1 MQTRIA
7 LRAAAL
13 LLFSAISAL
22 LQAQYL
28 SLQPVNPDELK
39 MTSDPKAPGADAVY
53 LDLREEADDNLG
65 YESHYVRIKVLTE
78 KGKEMATINLSYAK
92 GIHTNGELG
101 SESYKITDIKGRT
114 IHPDGTVIPLDV
126 KPEDLLA
133 AQTGTLKLDRKVFTL
148 PSVEVGSVLEYMW
161 TLRYPPNSVRS
172 PTWDVQLPYFVH
184 QTHFRY
190 VPFKAFQPNA
200 LTAMYILDQD
210 GDRLDHLIAWAVLPA
225 GVALRKIPATGIFT
239 LDMTDV
245 PAAPEE
251 DWMPPVESYLYKVR
265 FYYIDDNDPSKWW
278 LVACKRWDKRVNR
291 FADPSKPIQQAV
303 AQLVAPSDP
312 DIVKAQKLY
321 AAVQALENTDYTR
334 AKSESERKEL
344 HLGMQKRAEDT
355 LAQKSGSSND
365 IAMLYLAMLRAAGLP
380 AYPAEVADRSER
392 LFDTGYLSLDQLT
405 DTLVILKNGD
415 SELFLDPGSKMC
427 PFGQLAW
434 NHTATNGLRQDAKG
448 FDITGTPLSTYS
460 ENTVVRTG
468 DLALDSHGGV
478 SGRLQIIMTGLS
490 ALYWRQQALENDET
504 ELKKQFDREL
514 ATQVPDGVEA
524 HIDHFLGLDNSNANL
539 MAVVKVSGSIG
550 VSTAKRIMLP
560 GYFFESRGRTPFV
573 KEDKRT
579 MAVDMHYGDVVTDR
593 IVYHLPDGVTV
604 EGAPQDADISW
615 QGHAHY
621 LAKSTSAAGQ
631 ITIMRSLARAFSQ
644 AKPEEYQDLRG
655 FYQKIAASDQGQ
667 LVLAAAPVSPAPAAQ
682 GH

>member
-1 MQTRIA
+1 MRIRIVLSA
-7 LRAAAL
+7 TAL
-13 LLFSAISAL
+13 LLFSAIPAL
-22 LQAQYL
+22 LQAQNL
-28 SLQPVNPDELK
+28 SLQPINPDELK

-78 KGKEMATINLSYAK
+78 KGKEMATINLSYLK
-92 GIHTNGELG
+92 GVPTNGLLG
-101 SESYKITDIKGRT
+101 SESFKITDVKGRT
-114 IHPDGTVIPLDV
+114 IHPDGTVVPLDV

-148 PSVEVGSVLEYMW
+148 PSVEVGSVIEYMW

-172 PTWDVQLPYFVH
+172 PTWDVQLPYFIH
-184 QTHFRY
+184 QTHFRF

-200 LTAMYILDQD
+200 LTSMFVLDSD
-210 GDRLDHLIAWAVLPA
+210 GDRLDHLIAWAVLPT

-245 PAAPEE
+245 PAAPDEE
-251 DWMPPVESYLYKVR
+251 WMPPVESYLYKVR

-434 NHTATNGLRQDAKG
+434 NHTDTNGLRQDAKG

-490 ALYWRQQALENDET
+490 ALYWRQQALENDES
-504 ELKKQFDREL
+504 ELKKQFDRDL

-524 HIDHFLGLDNSNANL
+524 HIDHFLGLDNPNANL
-539 MAVVKVSGSIG
+539 MAVVNVSGTIG
-550 VSTAKRIMLP
+550 VSTSRRIMLP

-604 EGAPQDADISW
+604 EGAPQNADISW

-621 LAKSTSAAGQ
+621 LAKSTTAAGQ
-631 ITIMRSLARAFSQ
+631 ITITRSFARAFSQ

-667 LVLAAAPVSPAPAAQ
+667 LVLVAAPASPAPAAQ